1 MGALL
6 QEDQSRYRQMHEKM
20 PAFQKY
26 YRLSQE
32 CTFKPLQL
40 VYRFLLRHSRKRS
53 LVELMYTCHI
63 GGGLYLGHPYCITI
77 NPNARIGAN
86 VSIHRG
92 AVIGQENRG
101 KRQGTPIIG
110 DNVWIGINAAIVGNI
125 HIGNDV
131 PIAPNSYVNRDIPD
145 HSVVFGNPCTVRH
158 RDNATESYIIAANQ
172 QPQFK

>member
-26 YRLSQE
+26 YRPSQE

-63 GGGLYLGHPYCITI
+63 GGGLYLGASLLHHYQSECPYRCQRF
-77 NPNARIGAN
+77 NPPR
-86 VSIHRG
+86 SSHWT
-92 AVIGQENRG
+92 G
-101 KRQGTPIIG
+101 K
-110 DNVWIGINAAIVGNI
+110 
-125 HIGNDV
+125 
-131 PIAPNSYVNRDIPD
+131 
-145 HSVVFGNPCTVRH
+145 
-158 RDNATESYIIAANQ
+158 
-172 QPQFK
+172 

>member
-1 MGALL
+1 MPVSVPTF
-6 QEDQSRYRQMHEKM
+6 QSTEEQ
-20 PAFQKY
+20 
-26 YRLSQE
+26 
-32 CTFKPLQL
+32 
-40 VYRFLLRHSRKRS
+40 S
-53 LVELMYTCHI
+53 LD
-63 GGGLYLGHPYCITI
+63 
-77 NPNARIGAN
+77 R
-86 VSIHRG
+86 
-92 AVIGQENRG
+92 NRG

-131 PIAPNSYVNRDIPD
+131 LIAPNSYVNRDIPD